1 MARDRIVIWGLN
13 PGRYKGGIRAQVV
26 QFGYLNCDCFKGVLI
41 LKIKCSMVSGFDL
54 ISERAKCIE
63 SD

>member
-1 MARDRIVIWGLN
+1 MARDRITIWGLN
-13 PGRYKGGIRAQVV
+13 PGRYKEGIRAQVV
-26 QFGYLNCDCFKGVLI
+26 QFGYLNCDCFLCLGLE
-41 LKIKCSMVSGFDL
+41 IKCPMVSDFDL